1 MAELKQA
8 LQLFN
13 MQLFLVSMVLFF
25 IGYTIAPWV
34 YYKDFKILLAYPK
47 WLGKKLDKL
56 ASKKWHYLALF
67 AFLVSVNSLSLFI
80 DLISGFVPGLPV
92 LFAIWTGFNIGV
104 ITYHTLVGKF
114 YFSALLNPVALF
126 ELPAAFI
133 TFSLALQYNCRLMNC
148 PWLHNLPQDFSSYLH
163 SFVWVVLPLLI
174 IAGLIETAAI
184 KLAQRIEEE
193 EKKSENK

>member
-1 MAELKQA
+1 MNGLKEA
-8 LQLFN
+8 LQLLSTR
-13 MQLFLVSMVLFF
+13 LFLVSMVLFF
-25 IGYTIAPWV
+25 IGYTVAPWV
-34 YYKDFKILLAYPK
+34 YYKDIKILLAYPK

-56 ASKKWHYLALF
+56 ASKKWHFLSLF
-67 AFLVSVNSLSLFI
+67 VFLVGINSLSLFV
-80 DLISGFVPGLPV
+80 DLLSGFVPGLPV

-114 YFSALLNPVALF
+114 YFSSLLNPVALF

-133 TFSLALQYNCRLMNC
+133 SFSLALQYNCVLVQC
-148 PWLHNLPQDFSSYLH
+148 PWAEQIPQSFLAYLKA
-163 SFVWVVLPLLI
+163 FLWLVIPLLI